1 MSVIAKI
8 SICNA
13 EIVFESSNLIRFFM
27 DIYFIQEINIAFI
40 YNKLKRENKFW
51 KNTDKKKLEKKNENQ
66 YWNSHIFILF
76 IYVDAMNS
84 DDKTYSSQ

>member
-40 YNKLKRENKFW
+40 YNKLKKENKFW
-51 KNTDKKKLEKKNENQ
+51 KNTDKKNWRKKRKP
-66 YWNSHIFILF
+66 IL
-76 IYVDAMNS
+76 
-84 DDKTYSSQ
+84 K

>member
-13 EIVFESSNLIRFFM
+13 EIVFENSNLIRYFM

-51 KNTDKKKLEKKNENQ
+51 KNTDKKKLESEKKNGKP
-66 YWNSHIFILF
+66 IL
-76 IYVDAMNS
+76 
-84 DDKTYSSQ
+84 K